1 MTLRFTRE
9 ADTRGRF
16 YALVFDG
23 GVEVGFAHL
32 KYLPSTQTLVL
43 LESWLEGQYRGRG
56 VGVRLYLEAIKE
68 GKVES
73 KGQPFFFLPDY
84 LHQGKTN
91 ALALR
96 VWESLARRFKSDSHR
111 IFIP

>member
-1 MTLRFTRE
+1 VTLRFTRE
-9 ADTRGRF
+9 TDTRGRF
-16 YALVFDG
+16 YALLKDD

-43 LESWLEGQYRGRG
+43 LESWLEEQYRGG
-56 VGVRLYLEAIKE
+56 GLGVRLYLEAIKE

-73 KGQPFFFLPDY
+73 KGQPFFFVPDY

-91 ALALR
+91 DHALR
-96 VWESLARRFKSDSHR
+96 VWDSLARRFKSDSHR
-111 IFIP
+111 VFVP